1 MLEQRK
7 RKNCCE
13 YKVWYLLYQIALAL
27 EFAVIMI
34 VMKDISKE
42 FDKNTLLNCLK
53 LENTNWL
60 FLKHEFIL
68 ICNML

>member
-42 FDKNTLLNCLK
+42 FDKNT
-53 LENTNWL
+53 
-60 FLKHEFIL
+60 
-68 ICNML
+68 